1 MAKRKTKLTMSGS
14 IRQVLVDSE
23 YSLNAIAGETGV
35 SQPQLSRFVNG
46 DRGLSVGSLD
56 ILCDFLGL
64 ELRPTDN
71 AK

>member
-1 MAKRKTKLTMSGS
+1 MAKRKTKLTMSES
-14 IRQVLVDSE
+14 IRQALVDSE
-23 YSLNAIAGETGV
+23 NSLNAIAGETGV

>member
-1 MAKRKTKLTMSGS
+1 MAGRKTKLTMSES
-14 IRQVLVDSE
+14 IRQALVDSE

-46 DRGLSVGSLD
+46 ERGLSVGSLD
-56 ILCDFLGL
+56 ILCDFMGL

>member
-46 DRGLSVGSLD
+46 ERGLSVGSLD

-64 ELRPTDN
+64 ELRPTEN
-71 AK
+71 TK

>member
-46 DRGLSVGSLD
+46 ERGLSVGSLD
-56 ILCDFLGL
+56 ILCEFLGL
-64 ELRPTDN
+64 ELRPTGN
-71 AK
+71 TK